1 MEGSGNKISQ
11 VSVFDDDITDDVY
24 SKCVNTKVS
33 HTISVSKIRKNDHLT
48 SK

>member
-11 VSVFDDDITDDVY
+11 VSVFDDITEGVY
-24 SKCVNTKVS
+24 TKCVNTKVS